1 MIDTGLVSRMVKKL
15 KRLIGRSVVHGQHS
29 GTGGV
34 PVFFGAIA
42 TTGDRCKEA
51 VMDWARMLAYVTG
64 TVDQELLAR
73 NEYLATE
80 NRILKDQLKGRLML
94 SDAERATLGEIGHRL
109 GRKVLAEVAT
119 VARPDTILAW
129 YRKLVARKFSGSQA
143 RQGPGR
149 PRLKREVEQLIIRM
163 ASENRDWGYD
173 RIAGAM
179 ANLGYVISDQ
189 TVGNVLRRNGLPPAP
204 ERKRTTPWSVF
215 IRTHLALLAGTDFFT
230 AEVLT
235 LRGLVTYYVLFFI
248 HLESRRVDIAGITV
262 HPDEPWMKQI
272 ARNVTMEGWGAL
284 RDCRYLLHDRDTKFT
299 RSFRAIIASGRVE
312 PLALPVRS
320 PDLNAYSE
328 RWVRSV
334 KEEILCRC
342 GGWVIPVRCKPHHQ
356 GIGDAPDDGPHS
368 KQPARRN
375 AW

>member
-1 MIDTGLVSRMVKKL
+1 
-15 KRLIGRSVVHGQHS
+15 
-29 GTGGV
+29 
-34 PVFFGAIA
+34 
-42 TTGDRCKEA
+42 
-51 VMDWARMLAYVTG
+51 MDWARILAYVTG

-80 NRILKDQLKGRLML
+80 NRILKDQLKGRVML

-129 YRKLVARKFSGSQA
+129 YRQLVANKFSGSQA

-235 LRGLVTYYVLFFI
+235 LRCLVTYYVLFFI

-262 HPDEPWMKQI
+262 HPNEPWMKQI
-272 ARNVTMEGWGAL
+272 ARNVTMEGWGVL

-312 PLALPVRS
+312 PLALQPEPECLFGALGEVGKGRD
-320 PDLNAYSE
+320 PMQVQRAGDTG
-328 RWVRSV
+328 SV
-334 KEEILCRC
+334 
-342 GGWVIPVRCKPHHQ
+342 
-356 GIGDAPDDGPHS
+356 
-368 KQPARRN
+368 
-375 AW
+375 